1 MRRALALFAV
11 LGLAVTAGCAGAGLD
26 REALAANA
34 TYHWDTDAAA
44 TINITGDQYRGLY
57 RLDNGSSLPVYRLD
71 SLGSE
76 QPLPIE
82 ALRFRYPNGTVVG
95 PDDIRVERQ
104 DARTVVTPPAN
115 GTVAF
120 IAPAGSKSFRTP
132 VLLAGSQEVI
142 LPPNVRIGVPLL
154 GTASPG
160 GYSRSVESDGRVHMR
175 WDDLDTG
182 TEIDLQYYLQRDL
195 YIFGGLVGGLT
206 LIGAVGV
213 LYFRRQIRKLAA
225 RREATDLEE

>member
-1 MRRALALFAV
+1 MRRRLALLAV
-11 LGLAVTAGCAGAGLD
+11 LGLAVTAGCVGGGLD

-34 TYHWDTDAAA
+34 TYQWDTDADA
-44 TINITGDQYRGLY
+44 TINVTGDRYRGVY
-57 RLDNGSSLPVYRLD
+57 HLDNGSSLPVYRLD

-76 QPLPIE
+76 QPVPIE

-95 PDDIRVERQ
+95 PGDLRVERQ

-132 VLLAGSQEVI
+132 AFRSGSHEVI
-142 LPPNVRIGVPLL
+142 LPRNVRIGVPLL

-160 GYSRSVESDGRVHMR
+160 GYSRSIEADGRVHMR
-175 WDDLDTG
+175 WDDLDAG
-182 TEIDLQYYLQRDL
+182 TEIDLQYYLQRDF
-195 YIFGGLVGGLT
+195 YIFGGLVAGLT
-206 LIGAVGV
+206 LLGVLGV
-213 LYFRRQIRKLAA
+213 LYFRRQIRALAA
-225 RREATDLEE
+225 RREATDLED